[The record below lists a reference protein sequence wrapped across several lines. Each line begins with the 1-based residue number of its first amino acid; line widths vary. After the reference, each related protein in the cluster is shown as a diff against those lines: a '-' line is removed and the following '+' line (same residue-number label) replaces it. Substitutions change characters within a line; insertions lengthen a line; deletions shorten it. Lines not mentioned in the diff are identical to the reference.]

1 MTKGNS
7 SSRPIKAV
15 FYNGQ
20 TDEPVKTISG
30 VHVRTMALAA
40 ADHLQCDHYSTS
52 RVPVRVCDI
61 IDSRT
66 GRLRRVL
73 KLQTRPF
80 EVLIKYKDDPTKEE
94 NQ

>member
-1 MTKGNS
+1 MTKSN

-15 FYNGQ
+15 FYNGE
-20 TDEPVKTISG
+20 TPVRTVSG
-30 VHVRTMALAA
+30 IHVRTMTLAA
-40 ADHLQCDHYSTS
+40 ADHLQCDHYSTI
-52 RVPVRVCDI
+52 RVRVRSCEVV
-61 IDSRT
+61 DSRT

-73 KLQTRPF
+73 VLQTRPW